1 MLPGIRFAILFVMD
15 IFASAPYLIGS
26 PPAAPEPLARYLP
39 PVPQGMVAAWLAQHV
54 PAGAWVLDP
63 FGTSPIVAIEAAR
76 AGYRVLVAA
85 NNPIS
90 RFLLEMAADP
100 PSVADLQ
107 AGLAELGASRKEDER
122 LEQHIQSLYQTVC
135 ANCHRTIQ
143 AEAFIWDSKSGLLEA
158 RIYTCPHCGDSGEK
172 APDISDAVNAS
183 KWARLEKMYRSR
195 ALERIAPPN
204 DPDRVHAEEA
214 LAIYL
219 PRAVYAL
226 GTIINRIEQL
236 KLTPPRL
243 RALTA
248 LVLTACDQASGMW
261 VHPAEKRRRPRSLV
275 LPPHFRENNLWQAL
289 EDGLSLWAGTPET
302 GIALTQFPAPPPESG
317 GICLFEGAVREL
329 VPHLEA
335 YPMSAVI
342 GAIPRPNQAFWTLSA
357 MWAGWLWGR
366 EAVGPFKSVLRRR
379 RYDWQWHAEALK
391 SVFAGLAKPLAAGT
405 PFFALLTEP
414 EPSYISAALIAA
426 QVGSFDLKGF
436 AMRTAGDPVQLYWE
450 RGADFQPPSKLP
462 EKQAVRD
469 ALTAYLNDRV
479 ESATFL
485 HVHTAGVAAL
495 AEKRALAWSDEAV
508 TETGQVIVQ
517 SLNHPVFVHHDA
529 KATPE
534 SGTWG
539 LARPNP
545 EAHPLVDR
553 VEMAIVR
560 YLQAN
565 PNTSFDDIQRS
576 LNEKFP
582 GALTPPLTLIGAIL
596 DSYGVENG
604 GWTMREQDEP
614 SIRRTDMEEAQKLL
628 EMLGGR
634 MNYTVS
640 RADPNLVLWSE
651 EDSPAWTFYV
661 IASAVAGKVLSG
673 NRQRPE
679 RTVVVLPG
687 GRAGLLAY
695 KLRRDPNLRERAEGC
710 HFLKFR
716 NLRQIAEIQLLTRET
731 WAEAVRGDPIEGAT
745 AQMMMF

>member
-1 MLPGIRFAILFVMD
+1 MD
-15 IFASAPYLIGS
+15 IFASAPYLIGN

-39 PVPQGMVAAWLAQHV
+39 PVPQGMVSAWLGQHV
-54 PAGAWVLDP
+54 PAGAWALDP
-63 FGTSPIVAIEAAR
+63 FGASPIVAIDAAR

-90 RFLLEMAADP
+90 RFLLEMAANP
-100 PSVADLQ
+100 PSTADLQ

-143 AEAFIWDSKSGLLEA
+143 AEAFIWDSKSGLLEG

-183 KWARLEKMYRSR
+183 KWAGLEKMHRSR
-195 ALERIAPPN
+195 ALERIAPLD

-219 PRAVYAL
+219 PRTVYAL
-226 GTIINRIEQL
+226 GTLINRIGQL
-236 KLTPPRL
+236 KLTPARL
-243 RALTA
+243 KALTA

-261 VHPAEKRRRPRSLV
+261 VHPAEKRRRPRSLI
-275 LPPHFRENNLWQAL
+275 LPPRFRENNLWQAL
-289 EDGLSLWAGTPET
+289 EDGIGLWAGASDD
-302 GIALTQFPAPPPESG
+302 GIALSQFPAPPPESG

-329 VPHLEA
+329 LPHLEA

-357 MWAGWLWGR
+357 LWAGWLWGR

-405 PFFALLTEP
+405 PFFALLTES
-414 EPSYISAALIAA
+414 EPSFVTATLLAA
-426 QVGSFDLKGF
+426 QVSSFDLKAF
-436 AMRTAGDPVQLYWE
+436 AMRTAGDPIQLHWE
-450 RGADFQPPSKLP
+450 RGLDFETPARPP
-462 EKQAVRD
+462 EKQVVRD
-469 ALTAYLNDRV
+469 ALTAYLNARD
-479 ESATFL
+479 ESATYL
-485 HVHTAGVAAL
+485 HVHTVGVAAL
-495 AEKRALAWSDEAV
+495 AEKRALIWTDEAV
-508 TETGQVIVQ
+508 TETGQVILQ
-517 SLNHPVFVHHDA
+517 SLNHPSLAHFDA
-529 KATPE
+529 KTTPE
-534 SGTWG
+534 SGSWG
-539 LARPNP
+539 LVRPNP

-553 VEMAIVR
+553 VEMSIVR
-560 YLQAN
+560 FLQAN
-565 PNTSFDDIQRS
+565 PNTSLDNVQQA

-582 GALTPPLTLIGAIL
+582 GALTPPLALIGAVL
-596 DSYGVENG
+596 DSYAVENG
-604 GWTMREQDEP
+604 GWTLREQDSP
-614 SIRRTDMEEAQKLL
+614 TNRHADMKEAQELL
-628 EMLGGR
+628 EGLGER

-640 RADPNLVLWSE
+640 RADPNLVLWGE
-651 EDSPAWTFYV
+651 EGTAAWTFYV
-661 IASAVAGKVLSG
+661 IVSAVAGKTLSG

-695 KLRRDPNLRERAEGC
+695 KLRRDPHLRLIAEGC

-716 NLRQIAEIQLLTRET
+716 NLRQIFEVQLLMRET
-731 WAEAVRGDPIEGAT
+731 WAEAIRGDPIEGTT